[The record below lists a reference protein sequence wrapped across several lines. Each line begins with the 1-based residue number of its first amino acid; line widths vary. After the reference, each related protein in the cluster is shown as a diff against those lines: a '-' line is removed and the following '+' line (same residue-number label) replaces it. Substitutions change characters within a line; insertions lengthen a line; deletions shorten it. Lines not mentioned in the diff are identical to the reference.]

1 MLSREEFHL
10 KQKVEPFIHYRE
22 KHTTF
27 ECITRD
33 NIEAVAAKVRCRF
46 TDIKGLL
53 RRSTSMN
60 NKISIDPS
68 EQSRKK
74 P

>member
-1 MLSREEFHL
+1 MNEWFFFHVFYVVDMLSREEFHL

-33 NIEAVAAKVRCRF
+33 NIEAVAAKVGCRP
-46 TDIKGLL
+46 LSQVHL
-53 RRSTSMN
+53 Y
-60 NKISIDPS
+60 
-68 EQSRKK
+68 
-74 P
+74 